1 MREFLADSLTP
12 LAVYR
17 RLRAAREIRTASCSS
32 RSPAASRCRASA
44 SSAPRRRWWRG
55 CGPTGSR
62 SRTPRGNARR
72 RPGPPLAALRELLGS
87 VRSAEAAVPF
97 TGGWVGFFGYDTI
110 RLVERLPNRPPDP
123 YGLPYAAFARFD
135 SLVAFDHARQRV
147 VAIANEIE
155 GEVDRAA
162 AERRLDEL
170 EAVLTE
176 SVASGGIAL
185 PSERLAPAAT
195 LPPTLSADEYQAA
208 VRKAKAL
215 HPRPATSSRWCW
227 RAGGGCRA
235 SPGALEVYRALRMVN
250 PSPYMV
256 LLETPDVALVSARR
270 RCWCASRATARDPPD
285 RRHPPARRDAGRGP
299 PAGRGAARR
308 PQGARRARDA
318 GRPRPQ
324 RPRPGGARRA
334 ACACPTS

>member
-1 MREFLADSLTP
+1 MVARVWPD
-12 LAVYR
+12 
-17 RLRAAREIRTASCSS
+17 RLEVDGRRAA
-32 RSPAASRCRASA
+32 
-44 SSAPRRRWWRG
+44 
-55 CGPTGSR
+55 TGS
-62 SRTPRGNARR
+62 S
-72 RPGPPLAALRELLGS
+72 PGPPLVALRQLLDS

-185 PSERLAPAAT
+185 PSERPAPAAT

-208 VRKAKAL
+208 VRKAKAYIRAGDIFQVVPARRWRVPHCAGRARGL
-215 HPRPATSSRWCW
+215 PRAAHGEPEPVHGAARNARRDAGVELARDGGAQVGRPAR
-227 RAGGGCRA
+227 
-235 SPGALEVYRALRMVN
+235 E
-250 PSPYMV
+250 
-256 LLETPDVALVSARR
+256 
-270 RCWCASRATARDPPD
+270 PPD
-285 RRHPPARRDAGRGP
+285 RRHPPARGDAGRGP

-318 GRPRPQ
+318 GRPPPQ
-324 RPRPGGARRA
+324 RPRQGGARRRPSR
-334 ACACPTS
+334 CPTS